1 MSDDTPY
8 IADIR
13 KLLIEVAN
21 ELRELNGKKPRT
33 KEEWSYLIG

>member
-33 KEEWSYLIG
+33 KEEWGNYL